1 MFSTLKRRAAALV
14 LSLATVSASVL
25 LPPAPALAAALPLD
39 LQGVPSAVT
48 TLGEDT
54 QQAAKTDLVVLFQKV
69 EKNPVGYTWTYTVA
83 NGTPNAAQNVVVTKS
98 FKIIQSGPPT
108 SLATPTT
115 VNIGFLEGYGV
126 REIKVSCG
134 NSTPQ
139 YQCVGT
145 AISAKTSTPEVI
157 ATNNSASHSFK

>member
-1 MFSTLKRRAAALV
+1 MFSTLKRHAAALA
-14 LSLATVSASVL
+14 LSLTTASASVL
-25 LPPAPALAAALPLD
+25 LPVAPASAASLTLDQRGLPST
-39 LQGVPSAVT
+39 VA
-48 TLGEDT
+48 TLGEET
-54 QQAAKTDLVVLFQKV
+54 QQTAKADLVVLFQKV

-83 NGTPNAAQNVVVTKS
+83 NGMPNAAQNVVVTKS
-98 FKIIQSGPPT
+98 FKIVQSGPPT
-108 SLATPTT
+108 SMATPTT